1 MINVAIEIFFAP
13 SPQMAPGGSRPP
25 GGSGSSLL
33 RQCLSDRYG
42 RSHCSM
48 PDTQDFHH
56 QSWEFKHPKMWV
68 NHQEGGIHQKKCD
81 LSLKHQTN
89 RILIIKNGDFRLK
102 TMEFL
107 YGCSEHGAN
116 DPIQILGSNH
126 WILPARL
133 SLSRLG
139 CRQNTMVSGQKAG
152 QWNLWYSP
160 LRLQWL
166 RSPGATPAHLRCWPG
181 VWHPHVVS
189 QSLYAPDVPDVT

>member
-1 MINVAIEIFFAP
+1 VVPGRQVDLGHPGLDNAFLIDTGDPIAQCPTLRIFTINH
-13 SPQMAPGGSRPP
+13 GN
-25 GGSGSSLL
+25 
-33 RQCLSDRYG
+33 LSIQKCELTIKKG
-42 RSHCSM
+42 
-48 PDTQDFHH
+48 
-56 QSWEFKHPKMWV
+56 EFTK
-68 NHQEGGIHQKKCD
+68 KKCD

-152 QWNLWYSP
+152 Q
-160 LRLQWL
+160 
-166 RSPGATPAHLRCWPG
+166 
-181 VWHPHVVS
+181 
-189 QSLYAPDVPDVT
+189 

>member
-1 MINVAIEIFFAP
+1 MAGFPNFSMANPSTMRIEPSIMGMFNHANQTINH
-13 SPQMAPGGSRPP
+13 GN
-25 GGSGSSLL
+25 
-33 RQCLSDRYG
+33 LSIQKCELTIKKG
-42 RSHCSM
+42 
-48 PDTQDFHH
+48 
-56 QSWEFKHPKMWV
+56 EFTK
-68 NHQEGGIHQKKCD
+68 KKCD

-152 QWNLWYSP
+152 Q
-160 LRLQWL
+160 
-166 RSPGATPAHLRCWPG
+166 
-181 VWHPHVVS
+181 
-189 QSLYAPDVPDVT
+189 